1 MRITPFQ
8 TGTVSAKLPAR
19 VRRSFDSSRP
29 PEIIEPARWSDPL
42 PIFTFLVEHPEGLL
56 LIDTGESPAVNEPDF
71 FAGDSVSEQ
80 FLRQNFR
87 FEILPE
93 QEIGAQLR
101 DFGVEP
107 RDVRWVVLTHL
118 HTDHADGVGAFE
130 RSEILV
136 SRREFEAQVR
146 RPRGANPGRW
156 PRWFSPHLVEY
167 YPPGVGPFAESYA
180 ITSAG
185 DVQMVPLEGHSTGH
199 AGVIVWEG
207 EQAILFAGDATE
219 NLADLL
225 ENRIPGIAR
234 SAQEARA
241 TLERIREFAR
251 LTPTVY
257 LPTHD
262 AAGPARLLTRKIVST

>member
-29 PEIIEPARWSDPL
+29 PEIVEPARWSEPL
-42 PIFTFLVEHPEGLL
+42 PIFTFLVEHSEGLL
-56 LIDTGESPAVNEPDF
+56 LIDTGESPSVNEPDF
-71 FAGDSVSEQ
+71 FAGDAVSEQ

-87 FEILPE
+87 FEVAPQ

-101 DFGVEP
+101 GHGVEP
-107 RDVRWVVLTHL
+107 SDVRWVVLTHL
-118 HTDHADGVGAFE
+118 HTDHADGIGAFE

-156 PRWFSPHLVEY
+156 PRWFAPRLVEY
-167 YPPGVGPFAESYA
+167 YPPGVGPFAESYP
-180 ITSAG
+180 ITATG

-207 EQAILFAGDATE
+207 EQALLFAGDATE
-219 NLADLL
+219 NEQDLL
-225 ENRIPGIAR
+225 EHRIPGIAR
-234 SAQEARA
+234 SAQQARA

-251 LTPTVY
+251 QTPTIY

-262 AAGPARLLTRKIVST
+262 AAGPGRLLDRKILSP